1 VVSAPA
7 TTLPQD
13 AGAPPPF
20 SPDPGVAGS
29 RSQWVYERLRAL
41 LGRRGPLSAVTG
53 LGWLVLAGSV
63 AAMIVG
69 ARLGW
74 IELTLS
80 AVTGLLTLLFCAALA
95 VGRTALR
102 IDIDPSRRRMVV
114 GDSMDVAIRV
124 TNMSARRLL
133 MLTMEIVVGPRLVPV
148 ALPNALSS
156 GSTFATSL
164 RVDGERRGVIPLGP
178 ATSVRGDPIGLVR
191 RQVSWAEQTEIFV
204 HPRTTRLEPFGSGLL
219 RDLEGRTTEDVSM
232 SDLAFHT
239 LREYVPGD
247 DRRYIHWRSS
257 AKVSS
262 AAGPASPSGKF
273 LVRQFRDTRRTH
285 LLVIV
290 DGDAASYVDDDEF
303 ETAISVGASI
313 AVQARADELD
323 ASLLVAD
330 QPTRRVRGRDSAS
343 SRVLDVFARART
355 INRRLAPT
363 VALAAKTAPDATYAI
378 IITGANS
385 TFHSLR
391 RAAAQLSTAVRVTL
405 IRVDPVATSG
415 MVTASNPTAL
425 NLTRLED
432 LRGLLV
438 RGEVA

>member
-1 VVSAPA
+1 VATAPA
-7 TTLPQD
+7 PT
-13 AGAPPPF
+13 
-20 SPDPGVAGS
+20 V
-29 RSQWVYERLRAL
+29 RAL
-41 LGRRGPLSAVTG
+41 AGRRGPLAAVTG
-53 LGWLVLAGSV
+53 LGWLVFAGSV
-63 AAMIVG
+63 AAMVLG
-69 ARLGW
+69 TRLGW

-80 AVTGLLTLLFCAALA
+80 AVTGLLTLLLCAAMA

-114 GDSMDVAIRV
+114 GESMRVAIRV

-133 MLTMEIVVGPRLVPV
+133 MLTMEVVVGPRLIPV
-148 ALPNALSS
+148 ALPNTLPS
-156 GSTFATSL
+156 GSTFEATL
-164 RVDGERRGVIPLGP
+164 RIDGDRRGVIPLGP

-191 RQVSWAEQTEIFV
+191 RQVSWADQQEIFV
-204 HPRTTRLEPFGSGLL
+204 HPRTTRLNPFGSGLL

-257 AKVSS
+257 AKVGSIAGGS
-262 AAGPASPSGKF
+262 APSGKF

-290 DGDAASYVDDDEF
+290 DGDAAAYVDEDEF
-303 ETAISVGASI
+303 ETAISVGASV
-313 AVQARADELD
+313 ALQARADEMD

-330 QPTRRVRGRDSAS
+330 QPTRRLQGRDGAS
-343 SRVLDVFARART
+343 SGVLDVFARART
-355 INRRLAPT
+355 GNRRLAAT
-363 VALAAKTAPDATYAI
+363 VALAARTAPDATYAI
-378 IITGANS
+378 IVSGANS

-391 RAAAQLSTAVRVTL
+391 RASAQLSTSVRVTL
-405 IRVDPVATSG
+405 IRVDPVAAAG
-415 MVTASNPTAL
+415 VVTASNPTAL

-432 LRGLLV
+432 LRGLLA
-438 RGEVA
+438 RGEAS